1 MIRHSR
7 WIGRALAVTAA
18 GITVGLLGTGA
29 SAQEIRNDVR
39 ELHQDWHEL
48 RQDRR

>member
-1 MIRHSR
+1 MIRRSR

-29 SAQEIRNDVR
+29 SAKEIGNDV
-39 ELHQDWHEL
+39 QEL
-48 RQDRR
+48 RQDRREDRRQP